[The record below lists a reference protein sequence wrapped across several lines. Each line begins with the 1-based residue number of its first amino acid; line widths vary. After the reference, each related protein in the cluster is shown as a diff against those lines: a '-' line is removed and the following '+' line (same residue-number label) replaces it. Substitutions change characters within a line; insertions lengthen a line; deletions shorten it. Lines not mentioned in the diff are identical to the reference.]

1 MTQNDAPSARG
12 PLNSEALDARAL
24 SALTATATT
33 PETARPVVKGSGS
46 GRADDT
52 EGADGSG
59 KQPRR
64 GTSAWRF
71 IRDILLILLAAIV
84 ISFLIKTFLI
94 RSFYIPSESMENTLL
109 VNDRIIVNELEPKL
123 VPIQRGDIVVFKDP
137 GGWLPPGTTTPEP
150 NGFAGFVDW
159 ALSIVGLTAPDS
171 NDHLIKR
178 VIGLPGDVVACCN
191 AYGQMTVNGV
201 PLDETKYLKLPPG
214 VTKVS
219 KDDFSVTVPK
229 NSLWVMGDNRYN
241 SADSRYNR
249 DKPGNG
255 FVPYDDVVGRAVLI
269 SWPISRWTLLDDYPV
284 VFKGVDSGDLSG
296 NKTSQTPSPPPSPT
310 TSGG

>member
-1 MTQNDAPSARG
+1 M
-12 PLNSEALDARAL
+12 
-24 SALTATATT
+24 
-33 PETARPVVKGSGS
+33 
-46 GRADDT
+46 
-52 EGADGSG
+52 
-59 KQPRR
+59 
-64 GTSAWRF
+64 
-71 IRDILLILLAAIV
+71 RDILLILLAAIV

-94 RSFYIPSESMENTLL
+94 RSFYIPSASMENTLV

-123 VPIQRGDIVVFKDP
+123 MPIQHGDIVVFQDP
-137 GGWLPPGTTTPEP
+137 GGWLPATTQTQT
-150 NGFAGFVDW
+150 NAFAGFVDG

-178 VIGLPGDVVACCN
+178 VIGLPGDKVACCN
-191 AYGQMTVNGV
+191 AFGQMTVNGV
-201 PLDETKYLKLPPG
+201 PLDEKYLLLPAG

-219 KDDFSVTVPK
+219 RDDFSVTVPP

-255 FVPYDDVVGRAVLI
+255 FVPFDDVVGRAILI
-269 SWPISRWTLLDDYPV
+269 SWPVDRWTILDNYPLT
-284 VFKGVDSGDLSG
+284 FAGVESGDGSG
-296 NKTSQTPSPPPSPT
+296 KNNTNATPSPTPSTT